1 MLNDTL
7 LSTMTVYSHHVG
19 TWRDDKREKGIVV
32 PGFLEKH
39 CPFHLKPDEYS
50 SPYFCC
56 PVL

>member
-1 MLNDTL
+1 
-7 LSTMTVYSHHVG
+7 MTVYSHHVG